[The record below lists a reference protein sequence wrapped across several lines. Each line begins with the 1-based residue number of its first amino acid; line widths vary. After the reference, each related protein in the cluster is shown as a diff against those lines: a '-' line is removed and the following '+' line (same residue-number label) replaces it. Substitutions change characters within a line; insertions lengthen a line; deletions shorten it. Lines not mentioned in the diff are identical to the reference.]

1 MGDGRTASCNGPRG
15 LCDDTPGARAL
26 GIAQGVT
33 VAQPLKVY
41 LAGAINGRPDN
52 ECVDWRLKAA
62 ELLKPVEVLDPLAQR
77 DCRGRE
83 LDPGMVDYI
92 VHGDEQDIRNS
103 DALLVM
109 FDSASVGT
117 SMEMRIAYKEVM
129 IPVYTVDISGRP
141 RSPWLVF
148 HTTRF
153 FDNLK
158 DACEYIVKEH
168 HENLPR
174 W

>member
-1 MGDGRTASCNGPRG
+1 M
-15 LCDDTPGARAL
+15 
-26 GIAQGVT
+26 V
-33 VAQPLKVY
+33 QPIKVY
-41 LAGAINGRPDN
+41 LAGAINGRPDS
-52 ECVDWRLKAA
+52 ECVTWRQTATK
-62 ELLKPVEVLDPLAQR
+62 LLKPIEVLDPIAQR

-83 LDPGMVDYI
+83 LDAGMVEYI

-103 DALLVM
+103 GCLLVM
-109 FDSASVGT
+109 FDKASVGT

-129 IPVYTVDISGRP
+129 IPVYTVDISGVK

-158 DACEYIVKEH
+158 DACAYIVKEH